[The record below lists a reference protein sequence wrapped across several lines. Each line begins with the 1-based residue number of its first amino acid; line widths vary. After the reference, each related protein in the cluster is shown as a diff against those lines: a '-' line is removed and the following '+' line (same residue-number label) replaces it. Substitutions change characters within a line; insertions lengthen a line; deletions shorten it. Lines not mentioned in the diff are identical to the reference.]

1 MASMRSPSVQERLRA
16 AKAER
21 VLKHAREQR
30 LESLAKRRAMDDIE
44 TNVRTQLD
52 YVYDI
57 KPPTIKNFTPTKT
70 HRTKR
75 MKDKWSG
82 HMKTAASHGR
92 RISAA
97 ALLAEEKDN
106 LLSLVRAKAT
116 AKTTAAVTAAAAA
129 ATTASNNAN
138 KELERK
144 EQEAEKEEEESE
156 DDYDDEYEE
165 EDDFE
170 DDDFEDDDFESE
182 NGSTK
187 PNTRREDDTEE
198 TNETNEAN
206 VTTVTNATNAT
217 NGAVNREQEL
227 PPQIGERIEA
237 MIERIGW
244 TEWFEGVVLDI
255 YSTTEPIQYNIKFD
269 DGEVRKDVLLTEMKL
284 IAGQR
289 IPSSTNQTN
298 DTNNTTSVAKEE
310 SSSATTERETETT
323 SSNLSTSLSRMNSFA
338 SPTEDIKSALESVTL
353 ALNSQE
359 DVPRH
364 VVSRLLRATIKTE
377 FNSERGKLLGE
388 RITTGKKEEEQQ
400 QQQQQKETTK
410 EDKRRQKK
418 KNKKKR
424 NKKKRRNNNR
434 T

>member
-1 MASMRSPSVQERLRA
+1 MRSPSVQERLRA

-116 AKTTAAVTAAAAA
+116 AKTTAAATAAAAA
-129 ATTASNNAN
+129 AATATAASNNAN

-206 VTTVTNATNAT
+206 VTNVNNATNVT
-217 NGAVNREQEL
+217 NGAANKEKEL

-255 YSTTEPIQYNIKFD
+255 YSTTEPIQYNVKFD

-289 IPSSTNQTN
+289 ISSSTNQTN
-298 DTNNTTSVAKEE
+298 DTNNTTSVAKAE

-400 QQQQQKETTK
+400 QQQQQKET
-410 EDKRRQKK
+410 KK
-418 KNKKKR
+418 KTKR
-424 NKKKRRNNNR
+424 GEQNEEEQKEKEQKEKEQ
-434 T
+434 

>member
-116 AKTTAAVTAAAAA
+116 AKTTAAITAAAAA
-129 ATTASNNAN
+129 TAASNNAN

-187 PNTRREDDTEE
+187 PNTRREEDDTEE

-206 VTTVTNATNAT
+206 VTNVTNAINAT
-217 NGAVNREQEL
+217 NGAVKREQEL

-244 TEWFEGVVLDI
+244 TEWFEGVVLNI
-255 YSTTEPIQYNIKFD
+255 YSTTEPIQYNVKFD

-298 DTNNTTSVAKEE
+298 DTNNTTSVAKAE
-310 SSSATTERETETT
+310 SSSTTTERETETT

-388 RITTGKKEEEQQ
+388 RITTGKKEEEEEE
-400 QQQQQKETTK
+400 QQQQQKET
-410 EDKRRQKK
+410 KK
-418 KNKKKR
+418 KTKR
-424 NKKKRRNNNR
+424 GEQNEEEQKEKEQKEKEQ
-434 T
+434 

>member
-16 AKAER
+16 ANAER

-82 HMKTAASHGR
+82 HIKTAASHGR

-106 LLSLVRAKAT
+106 LLSLDRAKAT
-116 AKTTAAVTAAAAA
+116 AKTTAAVTAAAATA
-129 ATTASNNAN
+129 ATAATAASNNAN

-144 EQEAEKEEEESE
+144 EQEAEKKEEESE
-156 DDYDDEYEE
+156 DDYEDEYEE

-206 VTTVTNATNAT
+206 VTNVTNVTNATNAK

-244 TEWFEGVVLDI
+244 TEWFEGVVLNI

-269 DGEVRKDVLLTEMKL
+269 DGEVREDVLLTEMKL

-289 IPSSTNQTN
+289 ITTSTNQTN
-298 DTNNTTSVAKEE
+298 DTNDTTSVAKAE

-323 SSNLSTSLSRMNSFA
+323 SSSNLSTSLSRMNSFA

-359 DVPRH
+359 NVPRH
-364 VVSRLLRATIKTE
+364 VVSRLLRATIKAE

-400 QQQQQKETTK
+400 QQQQKE
-410 EDKRRQKK
+410 
-418 KNKKKR
+418 
-424 NKKKRRNNNR
+424 
-434 T
+434 